1 MNNIEINIPDNLTPD
16 KELLLIAKKLQ
27 QKQLSGS
34 GKTKEQLR
42 IGTEVTVQHLQTQ
55 ITINRTST
63 EKPIEMVKC
72 NVCGCEYQNNTA
84 VHYWRNYGG
93 KPKQVA
99 VCSTGCQNAVIEF
112 LGKRAAKTK
121 NKLSPIRLYN

>member
-1 MNNIEINIPDNLTPD
+1 MNKIEIKVPDNLTPE
-16 KELLLIAKKLQ
+16 KEALLIAKKLQ

-34 GKTKEQLR
+34 GKSKDQLR

-55 ITINRTST
+55 ITITRTST

-84 VHYWRNYGG
+84 VHYWHNYGG
-93 KPKQVA
+93 KPIQMA
-99 VCSTGCQNAVIEF
+99 VCSTDCQDAVIEF
-112 LGKRAAKTK
+112 LGDRAAITK
-121 NKLSPIRLYN
+121 NKLKSIRLY